1 MRRRDDLTVHG
12 TNLNPCRRWF
22 SRLTGSTWD
31 STARQ
36 YANEG
41 PSGVDRLGYS
51 IYAEALAGLFNAE
64 EQNDLPAAVGI
75 YARWGSGKVGSHK
88 PDTLEP
94 VAPNGAPDA

>member
-12 TNLNPCRRWF
+12 TNLNPSRRWIA
-22 SRLTGSTWD
+22 RLTGSTWD

-41 PSGVDRLGYS
+41 HSGVDRLGYS
-51 IYAEALAGLFNAE
+51 IYAEALAGLFNAG

-75 YARWGSGKVGSHK
+75 YAPWGGGKVGYHK
-88 PDTLEP
+88 PNSFEP
-94 VAPNGAPDA
+94 VAPTGAPDP